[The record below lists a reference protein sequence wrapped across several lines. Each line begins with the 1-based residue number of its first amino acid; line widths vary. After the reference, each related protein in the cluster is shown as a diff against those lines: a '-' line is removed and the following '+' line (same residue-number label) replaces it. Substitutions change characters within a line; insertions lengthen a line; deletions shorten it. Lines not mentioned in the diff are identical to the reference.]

1 MMEHTTVHRGN
12 IKTGLRTG
20 LRTEQIQVLIVE
32 TKRETAYR
40 KCSQQ
45 TKKCN
50 ISFRGVK
57 VVRKP

>member
-1 MMEHTTVHRGN
+1 MMKHITVHRGN
-12 IKTGLRTG
+12 IKTG

-40 KCSQQ
+40 KSSQQ

-50 ISFRGVK
+50 IPFKGVK
-57 VVRKP
+57 VVRKQ